1 MATRTAAQKV
11 YYKLAAWEGILAG
24 CRRHTWARDRDCGFG
39 GEDKCMAEF
48 VKVAIMNEIAPGQAR
63 LVNIKGKEIAL
74 FNIEGTFFALEN
86 ACTHEEG
93 PLAEGEIEGHEVT
106 CPWHALATD
115 DYLTGNFGQQ
125 RLPLPQPRTNE
136 LPLSLVI
143 VNFPD

>member
-1 MATRTAAQKV
+1 
-11 YYKLAAWEGILAG
+11 
-24 CRRHTWARDRDCGFG
+24 
-39 GEDKCMAEF
+39 MAEF
-48 VKVAIMNEIAPGQAR
+48 VKVASMDEIAPDHAR

-106 CPWHALATD
+106 CPWHGLATD

-125 RLPLPQPRTNE
+125 RLPPPQPRINE

>member
-1 MATRTAAQKV
+1 
-11 YYKLAAWEGILAG
+11 
-24 CRRHTWARDRDCGFG
+24 
-39 GEDKCMAEF
+39 MAEF

-106 CPWHALATD
+106 CPWHGARFDVRTGQVLCAPAYEDAARYNVRVTGTD
-115 DYLTGNFGQQ
+115 I
-125 RLPLPQPRTNE
+125 E
-136 LPLSLVI
+136 VEI
-143 VNFPD
+143 